1 MGLRE
6 FLEMG
11 GYAGYVWSA
20 YGLTTVVLTLNWWR
34 ARRREAEELASA
46 RGRMA
51 ANETAAARENR
62 Q

>member
-6 FLEMG
+6 FLAMG

-51 ANETAAARENR
+51 ANETAARENR